1 MESEDN
7 KKLVHEE
14 EKYRYW
20 LHEGALKQ
28 DKHVCFDLE
37 DKLMQ
42 ATMHGCTECLDKL
55 IKAGADVNKTGK
67 YKITA
72 LMWASKYGHLD
83 CVKLLVAAGADLYM
97 TDTFGKTALMNAIAG
112 QNDGCTQ
119 TLLKAG
125 PNLKVVHKY
134 NQTALKYAASTVNR
148 DCIKWLLDAGAEVE
162 DDVTDMYINAVVELE
177 HPVLAV
183 EEVKIYRCIQLLLKV
198 GGYINQSRGKNALE
212 TYIKNNKTSCG
223 FIQMLLLAA
232 GETVND
238 RIKTKMM
245 KCCKNK
251 FSLKHLSREAV
262 RKQMIRARPH
272 NNLIEAVP
280 KLNIPAELESYL
292 VYDVSLNHDDYSDF
306 EFFLMWQTLQTDSE
320 DEEDD
325 EEDWDDDDDE

>member
-1 MESEDN
+1 MESEG
-7 KKLVHEE
+7 LVHEAME
-14 EKYRYW
+14 YRNW
-20 LHEGALKQ
+20 LHDGALKQ

-42 ATMHGCTECLDKL
+42 AAMHGCTECLDKL

-83 CVKLLVAAGADLYM
+83 CVKLLLAAGADLYM

-112 QNDGCTQ
+112 QNADCTQ

-125 PNLKVVHKY
+125 PNVKVVHKY

-148 DCIKWLLDAGAEVE
+148 DCIKWLLGAGAEVE
-162 DDVTDMYINAVVELE
+162 DDVNDTYINAVVELKQ
-177 HPVLAV
+177 PVLAV
-183 EEVKIYRCIQLLLKV
+183 EEVKIYRCIQLLLKI

-238 RIKTKMM
+238 RSKTKIM
-245 KCCKNK
+245 KCYKIKNK

-262 RKQMIRARPH
+262 RKHMISARPH
-272 NNLIEAVP
+272 NNLIEAVS
-280 KLNIPAELESYL
+280 KLKIPDMLESYL
-292 VYDVSLNHDDYSDF
+292 VYDV
-306 EFFLMWQTLQTDSE
+306 FL
-320 DEEDD
+320 
-325 EEDWDDDDDE
+325 DDDGNSDIEFLKKYFSTIKKQIRMRKRTAMKHWRI